1 MILEDTIVLSIKHFL
16 IRHLGLIIEDVFITG
31 FVADRC
37 LVPKKHVD
45 ALRLQINNDTFAA
58 DDEKPDNGGGNVDSN
73 QDILFVKLDHDLKH
87 DLHKVMTRQDMKL
100 GAKIT

>member
-1 MILEDTIVLSIKHFL
+1 MPWWSLTCLYQE
-16 IRHLGLIIEDVFITG
+16 GLKLPYFFIEDVFITG
-31 FVADRC
+31 FAADRC

-58 DDEKPDNGGGNVDSN
+58 DDEKLDGGGNVDSN

-87 DLHKVMTRQDMKL
+87 DLHKVMTRQDLKL

>member
-1 MILEDTIVLSIKHFL
+1 MPWWSLTCLYQE
-16 IRHLGLIIEDVFITG
+16 GLKLPYFFIEDVFITG

-45 ALRLQINNDTFAA
+45 ALRLQINNDTFTA
-58 DDEKPDNGGGNVDSN
+58 DDEKLDNGGGNVDSN

-87 DLHKVMTRQDMKL
+87 DLHKVMTRQDLKL